1 MFLQRWRRSRE
12 ELEPDPAPGAAPA
25 GGTGASPGTSAL
37 PGTFPALQR
46 MLQHF
51 PKHIPDRLERKRKV
65 VFHEG
70 TTMLNWQEGG
80 KRTKAELHN
89 AVIVQGS
96 FLKPEYHAR
105 RKSRYV

>member
-1 MFLQRWRRSRE
+1 MLK
-12 ELEPDPAPGAAPA
+12 
-25 GGTGASPGTSAL
+25 
-37 PGTFPALQR
+37 R

-51 PKHIPDRLERKRKV
+51 PKHIPDLLERKRKV

-70 TTMLNWQEGG
+70 TTMLNWQERG
-80 KRTKAELHN
+80 KRTKAVLRN

>member
-1 MFLQRWRRSRE
+1 MLKK
-12 ELEPDPAPGAAPA
+12 
-25 GGTGASPGTSAL
+25 
-37 PGTFPALQR
+37 

-51 PKHIPDRLERKRKV
+51 PKHIPYWLERKRKV

-80 KRTKAELHN
+80 GRTEAVLRN

-96 FLKPEYHAR
+96 FLKPE
-105 RKSRYV
+105 